1 MKNKIMAL
9 CAGILLV
16 TGFASCN
23 DGETYAEQK
32 EKERNTIAAFL
43 GRDAVV
49 MEGETDTLIHIGKIN
64 VISESQFY
72 QQDSMTNVEKNE
84 YVLFGSTGVY
94 MQIISKGPGE
104 KLKPGETK
112 RVYCRYTE
120 YNIMADSLQ
129 TTNNSFFWEPRPDI
143 IEATNTSGTISGSFV
158 MGPSGWGAMYTTYAD
173 KSVPAGWLVPFTYI
187 NIGRQVSS
195 EQPIAKVRLIV
206 PHSQGQ
212 KDASSRVYPCFYE
225 ISYQEE

>member
-1 MKNKIMAL
+1 MKNKIAAL
-9 CAGILLV
+9 SAGVLLV
-16 TGFASCN
+16 AGLVSCN

-32 EKERNTIAAFL
+32 EKERKAISAFI

-49 MEGETDTLIHIGKIN
+49 MESKTDTLIHIGKIN

-84 YVLFGSTGVY
+84 YVLFKSTGVY
-94 MQIISKGPGE
+94 MQIISKGAGE
-104 KLKPGETK
+104 KLKSGETR

-120 YNIMADSLQ
+120 FNIMADSVQ
-129 TTNNSFFWEPRPDI
+129 TTNNSIFWEPRPDI
-143 IEATNTSGTISGSFV
+143 IEVSNTSGTISGSFV
-158 MGPSGWGAMYTTYAD
+158 MSSAGWGAMYTAYAD
-173 KSVPAGWLVPFTYI
+173 KSVPAGWLIPFTYI
-187 NIGRQVSS
+187 NIGRQASS
-195 EQPIAKVRLIV
+195 DQPISKVRLIV